1 MALIYG
7 SARKGIRLVKGPLLF
22 MEGVPEA
29 RFGEVVRIFSEEGRE
44 WVGQVLEAGREATVI
59 QVLGDTEGI
68 DSGVIVK
75 FTGETLKLPVAEEML
90 GRVFSGSGVPI
101 DGGPPVRAEDHRDI
115 NGAPINPTMRDY
127 PDEFV
132 ETGISAIDGMLSLVR
147 GQKLPIFSESGL
159 PHNQVAAQ
167 IARQA
172 VVPGKAE
179 RFAIVFAAI
188 GLKHDEVLYFRKQFE
203 EFGAL
208 SRSILFLN
216 LANDPVIERIM
227 TPRVA
232 LTAAEYLAFD
242 LDMDVLV
249 ILTDMTNYCFSGDT
263 EVIMYDGSILKI
275 RELVERL
282 ASEEGEYQPVEAGG
296 GLLLLKRSRAAS
308 AVGPLLSW
316 ENGVRRGRLVAVEK
330 VLAPQRLIRIRTRSG
345 AELTVTED
353 HKLLVDGESGPE
365 LIPAGEI
372 REGMELY
379 SVRKIEVKSRA
390 PHILELLSERGDE
403 FFVHMKDRSM
413 EAKLAERFGSLKS
426 GSSALNLKYERV
438 SDSFDKRSFRLD
450 ELIRV
455 VQELRLDLGEVSR
468 KIEFITA
475 GGKKRIGLGTSAVN
489 EDLALLLGWVASD
502 GTVFEDKSTGS
513 YYVSFSNS
521 NERLVEEFVRRME
534 KVFPGVEVRLDRNQN
549 GTLIARVNSKVVTSI
564 FRSLEEGG
572 LVRLIGLPEKLIA
585 AFLSGYLDGDGQVS
599 TGRAAIIFTTSD
611 EVRAKRIQLLL
622 KRLGVASTIQIRPKS
637 ETQYGKSQTYDVVVR
652 GRRDIISL
660 ASWLKPL
667 HSDKR
672 IKLEQLL
679 RLARSQRVRRECK
692 HYLAP
697 MICGKLLREVRLR
710 YGLREK
716 DVGPSSTVSQVER
729 GIRRVSRFIL
739 EKWITKMADFVEKD
753 DPAYRKLLDLVKG
766 NYLLDEVVGVEYVAP
781 EEDYVYDVTVIPTHT
796 LVVENGII
804 SSNCE
809 ALRELSAA
817 REEVPSRKGYPG
829 YMYSDLAS
837 IYERAGRIKGK
848 AGSIT
853 LMPIL
858 TMPGGDLTHPI
869 PDLTGYITEG
879 QIFLDYDLFNRGIYP
894 PINVLPSLSR
904 LMKDGVGRGKTREDH
919 MEVSNQLYAS
929 YREGTKARELVQI
942 IGEAGLSKRE
952 RTYLRFA
959 DRFERE
965 FVAQGFR
972 ERRPIEETLEIAWD
986 LLDMLPEAELTRISD
1001 ATIAKY
1007 HPKHRGSGEE
1017 GPEGKTEI
1025 YA

>member
-7 SARKGIRLVKGPLLF
+7 AARKGIRLVKGPLLF

-68 DSGVIVK
+68 DAGVIVK

-101 DGGPPVRAEDHRDI
+101 DGGPPVKAEDYRDI

-249 ILTDMTNYCFSGDT
+249 ILTDMTNYC
-263 EVIMYDGSILKI
+263 
-275 RELVERL
+275 
-282 ASEEGEYQPVEAGG
+282 
-296 GLLLLKRSRAAS
+296 
-308 AVGPLLSW
+308 
-316 ENGVRRGRLVAVEK
+316 
-330 VLAPQRLIRIRTRSG
+330 
-345 AELTVTED
+345 
-353 HKLLVDGESGPE
+353 
-365 LIPAGEI
+365 
-372 REGMELY
+372 
-379 SVRKIEVKSRA
+379 
-390 PHILELLSERGDE
+390 
-403 FFVHMKDRSM
+403 
-413 EAKLAERFGSLKS
+413 
-426 GSSALNLKYERV
+426 
-438 SDSFDKRSFRLD
+438 
-450 ELIRV
+450 
-455 VQELRLDLGEVSR
+455 
-468 KIEFITA
+468 
-475 GGKKRIGLGTSAVN
+475 
-489 EDLALLLGWVASD
+489 
-502 GTVFEDKSTGS
+502 
-513 YYVSFSNS
+513 
-521 NERLVEEFVRRME
+521 
-534 KVFPGVEVRLDRNQN
+534 
-549 GTLIARVNSKVVTSI
+549 
-564 FRSLEEGG
+564 
-572 LVRLIGLPEKLIA
+572 
-585 AFLSGYLDGDGQVS
+585 
-599 TGRAAIIFTTSD
+599 
-611 EVRAKRIQLLL
+611 
-622 KRLGVASTIQIRPKS
+622 
-637 ETQYGKSQTYDVVVR
+637 
-652 GRRDIISL
+652 
-660 ASWLKPL
+660 
-667 HSDKR
+667 
-672 IKLEQLL
+672 
-679 RLARSQRVRRECK
+679 
-692 HYLAP
+692 
-697 MICGKLLREVRLR
+697 
-710 YGLREK
+710 
-716 DVGPSSTVSQVER
+716 
-729 GIRRVSRFIL
+729 
-739 EKWITKMADFVEKD
+739 
-753 DPAYRKLLDLVKG
+753 
-766 NYLLDEVVGVEYVAP
+766 
-781 EEDYVYDVTVIPTHT
+781 
-796 LVVENGII
+796 
-804 SSNCE
+804 E

-904 LMKDGVGRGKTREDH
+904 LMKDGVGKGKTREDH

-965 FVAQGFR
+965 FVSQGFR

-986 LLDMLPEAELTRISD
+986 LLAMLPEAELTRISD

-1007 HPKHRGSGEE
+1007 HPKHRGPRE
-1017 GPEGKTEI
+1017 GGSEGRTEI